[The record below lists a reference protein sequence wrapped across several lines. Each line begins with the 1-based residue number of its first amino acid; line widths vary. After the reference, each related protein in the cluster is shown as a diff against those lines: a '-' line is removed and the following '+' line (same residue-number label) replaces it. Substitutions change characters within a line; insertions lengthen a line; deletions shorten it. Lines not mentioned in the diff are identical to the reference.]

1 MAKHN
6 YKQENVSGISTGMQS
21 SKATLEGTLLSIET
35 MPYSWNTGLINIVI
49 QWFEVLTILGK
60 RDELIR
66 FFDKGDQRL
75 PLVSKLVNDMDSQAA
90 ANLDSPLISLQTI
103 IGDIRQVTSELATV
117 STVTESHVWMGDRE
131 AAMLYYFK
139 DYITGYNPD
148 TDTYEYNW
156 SRIAALFRGIKSP
169 KQFEESLE
177 NGVYYRLPSEDVD
190 NIITGSLSENL
201 TEKEYKQLCVI
212 LNSFVHQDGS
222 IDAEQLQTFL
232 ELGCT
237 DGNLMTI
244 EGVSDYQ
251 TDCGSVLRELSK
263 YARKENSVISIGLE
277 PMPEGEAEIYKSI
290 ILVNN
295 IVIATATAKPIPQG
309 HYYDL
314 HPISKPTV
322 IQQPYNPV
330 GAVVNPSSTQPLVV
344 GYEEPEPFKSQKR
357 INITLKKSTIA
368 DGGISV
374 WNVGD
379 FATVYEYSGD
389 ATDVLKD
396 VRSKYI
402 KYAEQKTN
410 NKVDALKVSVP
421 KSGLDFTDTGT
432 FLDGTGMVLDI
443 IGCIPVAAE
452 ITNWVETGLNVTS
465 LTVDTASLVNDSNP
479 KTEAAYKQ
487 HKQVESIKS
496 DISKI
501 FANLSKRIDEIDK
514 LSSKLEYSGAYFSTI
529 YYNKSGSVSLPD
541 YNISTD
547 DLIRYVRVYNE
558 KAIAINSNITDES
571 SKLPVFNEQKIASG
585 DLYEFKQYI
594 SIYLDTLSKG
604 DLLDDIK

>member
-1 MAKHN
+1 MSKHDFS
-6 YKQENVSGISTGMQS
+6 QGTISGISLYLSACTSTMNDCVLTTEALPFAWEAGFITAIVRFVEVQMLNIGKEKLKTGLTTAES
-21 SKATLEGTLLSIET
+21 AFNTLIIDIGTIDDKAKGSIET
-35 MPYSWNTGLINIVI
+35 V
-49 QWFEVLTILGK
+49 E
-60 RDELIR
+60 
-66 FFDKGDQRL
+66 
-75 PLVSKLVNDMDSQAA
+75 SKLDE
-90 ANLDSPLISLQTI
+90 ISTA
-103 IGDIRQVTSELATV
+103 IGSLTLTMNGYSNVSEPY
-117 STVTESHVWMGDRE
+117 VWKSDRE
-131 AAMLYYFK
+131 AVMYYFK
-139 DYITGYNPD
+139 DYVTGYNPD

-156 SRIAALFRGIKSP
+156 SRIAALFRGIKNP

-177 NGVYYRLPSEDVD
+177 NGVYYKLPSKDLE
-190 NIITGSLSENL
+190 NINSGSQSENL
-201 TEKEYKQLCVI
+201 TEDEYKQLCII
-212 LNSFVHQDGS
+212 LNSFVHKDGS

-277 PMPEGEAEIYKSI
+277 SMLENETEIPKSI
-290 ILVNN
+290 MLVNN
-295 IVIATATAKPIPQG
+295 ILIATATAKPTPQG

-314 HPISKPTV
+314 HLAPKPIV

-344 GYEEPEPFKSQKR
+344 GYEEPEPFKPQKR

-368 DGGISV
+368 DGDISV
-374 WNVGD
+374 WSVGD

-402 KYAEQKTN
+402 NYAEQKAN
-410 NKVDALKVSVP
+410 DKVDTLKVSVP

-452 ITNWVETGLNVTS
+452 ITNLVETGLNITS
-465 LTVDTASLVNDSNP
+465 LTVDTVSLINDSNP
-479 KTEAAYKQ
+479 QTEAAYEQ
-487 HKQVESIKS
+487 HKQVESIKT
-496 DISKI
+496 DISEI
-501 FANLSKRIDEIDK
+501 FANLSKKIDEIDK
-514 LSSKLEYSGAYFSTI
+514 LSAKLEYSGAYFSAI

-547 DLIRYVRVYNE
+547 DLVRYVRVYNE
-558 KAIAINSNITDES
+558 KAIAKNSNITDES
-571 SKLPVFNEQKIASG
+571 SKLPVLDEQKIASG
-585 DLYEFKQYI
+585 DLSEFKQYI